1 MECYAS
7 CPASFERALAT
18 ELRGL
23 GVPRVRPL
31 KGRVSFEGSA
41 RDAYRVCLW
50 SRLASRVYLVV
61 GRFSCASAD
70 DLYDGAYE
78 LPWPSILKAGAS
90 LAIFAQ
96 GTNDALRNTRFS
108 ALRVKD
114 AIADRM
120 LADTGARPVV
130 DTHAPDAR
138 ISLSIRGERASL
150 ALDLS
155 GEPLFKRIP
164 RRVLAC
170 APSGVDI
177 LRPDYA
183 ALLLTEVGWQA
194 ACRGMRRGRTGARE
208 LRVRMRRREP
218 RGLARCR
225 RLRQS
230 RPWAKARFRKLQAR
244 QMPND
249 PGGNP
254 SPASSTSR
262 AARAAC
268 CSRRPPC
275 SRDAPPAS
283 LGPAGASRAGRGTTR
298 RSGARSSPKP
308 APRSATGRS
317 SLVTSWQPTS
327 TTVPAQQRDA
337 WWKPVAGALP

>member
-50 SRLASRVYLVV
+50 SRLASRVYLVI
-61 GRFSCASAD
+61 GRFSCATAD

-90 LAIFAQ
+90 LAIFTQ

-138 ISLSIRGERASL
+138 ISLTIRGGRASL

-183 ALLLTEVGWQA
+183 ALLLAEVGWQA
-194 ACRGMRRGRTGARE
+194 ACRGE
-208 LRVRMRRREP
+208 D
-218 RGLARCR
+218 
-225 RLRQS
+225 
-230 RPWAKARFRKLQAR
+230 RK
-244 QMPND
+244 
-249 PGGNP
+249 
-254 SPASSTSR
+254 S
-262 AARAAC
+262 
-268 CSRRPPC
+268 
-275 SRDAPPAS
+275 
-283 LGPAGASRAGRGTTR
+283 
-298 RSGARSSPKP
+298 
-308 APRSATGRS
+308 
-317 SLVTSWQPTS
+317 V
-327 TTVPAQQRDA
+327 V
-337 WWKPVAGALP
+337 